1 MPRTKNVTTSKAS
14 SKSTKTRKPRAKA
27 SAAPAPVV
35 VATPAPVVAAP
46 APVVAAPES
55 AFAPL
60 FERLGDLVQQFNQT
74 MQEGKKFT
82 TEIRRLV
89 SAVGKFE
96 KKMQKQTRKRRTRTG
111 RTTESGITRPVRVS
125 DEMCQFLGESAGTF
139 LARTEVTKRI
149 TTYIREHNLQNPENR
164 KQIFPDKA
172 LQAMLVPLR
181 KEDRPNGYTFFNL
194 QRYLKHHYQKA
205 ETAIKSKNVSA
216 TVQA

>member
-1 MPRTKNVTTSKAS
+1 MPRTKKVTTSKAS
-14 SKSTKTRKPRAKA
+14 SKSTKTPKTRKPRAKA
-27 SAAPAPVV
+27 SAAPVPVV
-35 VATPAPVVAAP
+35 AEPAPVVAES
-46 APVVAAPES
+46 APVVAEPAPES

-60 FERLGDLVQQFNQT
+60 FERLGDLAQQFNQT

-172 LQAMLVPLR
+172 L
-181 KEDRPNGYTFFNL
+181 
-194 QRYLKHHYQKA
+194 
-205 ETAIKSKNVSA
+205 
-216 TVQA
+216 